1 MYINYSKNFY
11 KKSQHHTDF
20 INSNYDG
27 MFYIGHASILVR
39 LNNKKF
45 IFDAIEQTNFYN
57 NSWCFFP
64 SQLMD
69 KRLLDIDGAFV
80 SHIHQDHY
88 DPSFLRKLQK
98 RNIPIYI
105 MDGRKHFKKV
115 LNDEKIKFN
124 LIPYN
129 KKFFINKNT
138 WIYGALHEYND
149 VDSSML
155 ISNNKFSVYHGN
167 DNFITEKTL
176 NSFKKS
182 VGKVDVGCIPFAFI
196 HYYPYL
202 LDKISKKEIRK
213 EGKRLEDQFMD
224 YGIAQSKL
232 LKPKI
237 VIPFGSNL
245 FHADDAN
252 SLMNKAV
259 ATPVDFVNYA
269 KKKHDNN
276 LTSYKTML
284 SGSYCLKNDGKI
296 TTYYE
301 NVKTKK
307 FNFELKKF
315 INRNMKNKINNSNH
329 KQFEIKKNHLLNI
342 QKKISKNLDRVE
354 HEIIIGSNDLFKD
367 KICINLYTNKVTI
380 FNKQTLPSNC
390 HYFKL
395 HLNEYNKWLTGKL
408 TFEEVLGSR
417 RFRYIRKPNNYSV
430 KVMQIYTNYL

>member
-1 MYINYSKNFY
+1 MYINNSKYFY
-11 KKSQHHTDF
+11 QKSQLLTNF
-20 INSNYDG
+20 LNSNYDG

-98 RNIPIYI
+98 KKVPIYI
-105 MDGRKHFKKV
+105 LNGRKHFKKV
-115 LNDEKIKFN
+115 LNDEKINFN
-124 LIPYN
+124 LIPHN
-129 KKFFINKNT
+129 KKFFIDKNI

-155 ISNNKFSVYHGN
+155 ISNNRLSVYHGN

-176 NSFKKS
+176 NNFKKS
-182 VGKVDVGCIPFAFI
+182 VGEVDVGCIPFAFI

-202 LDKISKKEIRK
+202 LDKISKKEIKR

-224 YGIAQSKL
+224 YGITQSKL

-245 FHADDAN
+245 FHADDAD

-259 ATPVDFVNYA
+259 ATPVDFVSYA
-269 KKKHDNN
+269 KKKHNSN
-276 LTSYKTML
+276 LTTYKTML
-284 SGSYCLKNDGKI
+284 SGSYCLKNNGTI

-301 NVKTKK
+301 NVTTKK
-307 FNFELKKF
+307 FNLELKKF
-315 INRNMKNKINNSNH
+315 INNNRKNKIYISSK
-329 KQFEIKKNHLLNI
+329 KQIKTKRIHFLNI
-342 QKKISKNLDRVE
+342 QKKISQNPDRVK
-354 HEIIIGSNDLFKD
+354 HKIIIGSKNSIKD

-380 FNKQTLPSNC
+380 FNKQTLPNNC

-395 HLNEYNKWLTGKL
+395 EVNEYNKWLSGKL

-417 RFRYIRKPNNYSV
+417 RFTYIRKPNNYSV

>member
-1 MYINYSKNFY
+1 MYINNSKNFY
-11 KKSQHHTDF
+11 TKSQQLTDF
-20 INSNYDG
+20 LNSNYDG

-88 DPSFLRKLQK
+88 DPSFLHKLQK
-98 RNIPIYI
+98 KDIPIYI
-105 MDGRKHFKKV
+105 LNGRKHFKKV
-115 LNDEKIKFN
+115 LNDEKIIFN
-124 LIPYN
+124 LIPHN
-129 KKFFINKNT
+129 KKFFIDKNI
-138 WIYGALHEYND
+138 WVYGALHEYND
-149 VDSSML
+149 VDSSMV
-155 ISNNKFSVYHGN
+155 ISNDKLSVYHGN

-176 NSFKKS
+176 NSFKKA

-202 LDKISKKEIRK
+202 LDKISNKEIKK

-224 YGIAQSKL
+224 YGITQSKL

-269 KKKHDNN
+269 KKKHNN
-276 LTSYKTML
+276 NITSYKTML
-284 SGSYCLKNDGKI
+284 SGSFCFKNNGKI
-296 TTYYE
+296 TTFCE
-301 NVKTKK
+301 NVTTKK
-307 FNFELKKF
+307 FNLELKKF
-315 INRNMKNKINNSNH
+315 INSNKKNKINNSSY
-329 KQFEIKKNHLLNI
+329 KQLKIKKNYLLNI
-342 QKKISKNLDRVE
+342 QKKLNKNPHKVK
-354 HEIIIGSNDLFKD
+354 HEIIIGSKNSNKD

-380 FNKQTLPSNC
+380 FNIQTLPNNC

-395 HLNEYNKWLTGKL
+395 NVNEYNKWLTGNL

-417 RFRYIRKPNNYSV
+417 RFRYIRKPNNYNV
-430 KVMQIYTNYL
+430 KVMQIYTNCL

>member
-1 MYINYSKNFY
+1 MYINNSKYFY
-11 KKSQHHTDF
+11 QKSQILTNF
-20 INSNYDG
+20 LNGNYDG

-98 RNIPIYI
+98 KKVPIYI
-105 MDGRKHFKKV
+105 LNGRKHFKKV
-115 LNDEKIKFN
+115 LNDEKINFN
-124 LIPYN
+124 LIPHN
-129 KKFFINKNT
+129 KKFFIDKNI

-155 ISNNKFSVYHGN
+155 ISNNRLSVYHGN

-176 NSFKKS
+176 NNFKKS
-182 VGKVDVGCIPFAFI
+182 VGEVDVGCIPFAFI

-202 LDKISKKEIRK
+202 LDKISKKEIKR

-224 YGIAQSKL
+224 YGITQSKL

-245 FHADDAN
+245 FHADDAD

-259 ATPVDFVNYA
+259 ATPVDFVSYA
-269 KKKHDNN
+269 KKKHNSN
-276 LTSYKTML
+276 LTTYKTML
-284 SGSYCLKNDGKI
+284 SGSYCLKNNGTI

-301 NVKTKK
+301 NVTTKK
-307 FNFELKKF
+307 FNLELKKF
-315 INRNMKNKINNSNH
+315 INNNRKNKINISSK
-329 KQFEIKKNHLLNI
+329 KQIKTKRIHFLNI
-342 QKKISKNLDRVE
+342 QKKISQNPDRVK
-354 HEIIIGSNDLFKD
+354 HKIIIGSKNSIKD

-380 FNKQTLPSNC
+380 FNKQTLPNNC

-395 HLNEYNKWLTGKL
+395 EVNEYNKWLSGKL

-417 RFRYIRKPNNYSV
+417 RFTYIRKPNNYSV